1 MPSSR
6 AQRRI
11 ASSVLSS
18 GIPYLPAC
26 HSSSRMTSSSRISRS
41 TPIASAVR
49 RRGSRSPGSLERM
62 VRGAR
67 GNRVGSRPSVP
78 AQARFRGRVGPRQ
91 QLPAGCGSTEHRQS
105 RQACRNPGR
114 APRRRGTRACAP
126 CCLRTPVPSCSPPA
140 SPRSRP
146 CHRGARSAARA
157 GAPAT
162 GRTGGPR
169 GQSHPSSSIDPGPH
183 DRDRLIDLGC
193 PHAPTHLSR
202 LHYQIGGK
210 SFSPT
215 PPIIR
220 ITYRDGHSCDTASS
234 TPCPRVGYAPQPL
247 PHPMQRQ
254 VASPVR
260 FILNRAKNTISISFT
275 ARYPVANIDSAY
287 GWWVTVLSSPSPT
300 GAGGCNPPGADY
312 GGSDP
317 NDVRVGERVH
327 FLAHIGRNCPGRLR
341 IEVYYASERSSPG
354 GLSGLHTAR
363 APAPRTPVSYRRR
376 VSHGGEHHSHNPL
389 THAGTDA

>member
-1 MPSSR
+1 MRFERTTRGLGCVQVGRLVNGQLGVLGKDQEFDNDGRFHPLPPGVLGAFQCSDLDLDGH
-6 AQRRI
+6 AYLATPQ
-11 ASSVLSS
+11 AS
-18 GIPYLPAC
+18 
-26 HSSSRMTSSSRISRS
+26 T
-41 TPIASAVR
+41 ASAFPDFGCLLAGDPR
-49 RRGSRSPGSLERM
+49 LKHQRGMPICAVGDPRMLYFGLLGPDAKSVTYAAPG
-62 VRGAR
+62 
-67 GNRVGSRPSVP
+67 
-78 AQARFRGRVGPRQ
+78 GR
-91 QLPAGCGSTEHRQS
+91 
-105 RQACRNPGR
+105 
-114 APRRRGTRACAP
+114 
-126 CCLRTPVPSCSPPA
+126 LRTIA
-140 SPRSRP
+140 TIGQQ
-146 CHRGARSAARA
+146 GAY
-157 GAPAT
+157 
-162 GRTGGPR
+162 
-169 GQSHPSSSIDPGPH
+169 
-183 DRDRLIDLGC
+183 LIVT
-193 PHAPTHLSR
+193 APTR
-202 LHYQIGGK
+202 LASQFTP

-247 PHPMQRQ
+247 PHPTQRQ

-354 GLSGLHTAR
+354 GLPDYTPPELLPPGPQSATAGVS
-363 APAPRTPVSYRRR
+363 RTVGSITVTTR
-376 VSHGGEHHSHNPL
+376 
-389 THAGTDA
+389 